1 MEVMLECIRFQT
13 EDFMA
18 ATLTVRDETTTG
30 DTISSFPLEFP
41 TERITVRDL
50 IRERVYQEVQDYNRR
65 GDATF
70 RGLVQP
76 AGAEQV
82 QGDNRKSFTYRLP
95 RRREINWKEQF
106 ENAIEAFV
114 KNGFFILI
122 DNKQAEELDQE
133 VIISRG
139 TQVSFIKLVQL
150 VGG

>member
-95 RRREINWKEQF
+95 RGER
-106 ENAIEAFV
+106 
-114 KNGFFILI
+114 LI
-122 DNKQAEELDQE
+122 GRSNL
-133 VIISRG
+133 R
-139 TQVSFIKLVQL
+139 TQSKPSLKTDSSS
-150 VGG
+150 